1 MDFSE
6 TMKLLDEMIS
16 DMKVKEKIGKQSD
29 IKIIRD
35 SPKLATNAKCEITE
49 AFVDVMQKYAADFTF
64 EDVLDIC
71 VGMSKLIKDFPVDVL
86 HGGGIEKTSKC
97 LKDYARKVRNG

>member
-1 MDFSE
+1 MDFNE
-6 TMKLLDEMIS
+6 TMKLLDEMIR
-16 DMKVKEKIGKQSD
+16 DMKVKEKSD
-29 IKIIRD
+29 TKILRD
-35 SPKLATNAKCEITE
+35 SSKLATNAKCEIAE

-71 VGMSKLIKDFPVDVL
+71 VGMSKLIKDFPVDVI

>member
-1 MDFSE
+1 MGFNE
-6 TMKLLDEMIS
+6 TMKLLDEMIR
-16 DMKVKEKIGKQSD
+16 DMKVKEKSD
-29 IKIIRD
+29 TKILRD
-35 SPKLATNAKCEITE
+35 SSKLATNAKCEITE

-71 VGMSKLIKDFPVDVL
+71 VGMSKLIEDFPVYVI
-86 HGGGIEKTSKC
+86 HGGSIEKTSKC